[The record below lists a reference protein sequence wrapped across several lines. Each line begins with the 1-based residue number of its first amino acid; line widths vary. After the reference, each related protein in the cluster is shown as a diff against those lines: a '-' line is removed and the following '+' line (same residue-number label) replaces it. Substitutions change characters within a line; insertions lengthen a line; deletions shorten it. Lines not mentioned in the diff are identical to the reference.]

1 MGYLKRRKLE
11 VVKYLP
17 PNLHQV
23 KIISFVLPDFQETL
37 ISILEKMRQDT
48 EINGKYE
55 NLPKLFYKHNITLI
69 SQMKSEC
76 VGISLIFSLVN
87 IEKLSF

>member
-1 MGYLKRRKLE
+1 MC
-11 VVKYLP
+11 
-17 PNLHQV
+17 
-23 KIISFVLPDFQETL
+23 
-37 ISILEKMRQDT
+37 QDT

-55 NLPKLFYKHNITLI
+55 NLPELFYKHNITLI